1 MSKKQ
6 QSESSAPAD
15 REMSLA
21 EKKHQTGHRQRLRDR
36 FHRQGLS
43 GLADYEVLELL
54 LMYAIPRR
62 DVKPL
67 AKELLYRFGSI
78 DAVFDAE
85 FEALTS
91 VDGMGESA
99 ALLIMLLRQV
109 PALYF
114 EKGLLRASGSEVK
127 SMLADFLRMKLGS
140 LKRET
145 MLAVFFTSSHQMA
158 GFQMFSGT
166 VDRVPVYM
174 REIAERGLKLG
185 AVEMLLAHNHPSG
198 NMLPSQN
205 DVQTTEMV
213 KAALGMLGIKLL
225 DHVVVS
231 NVEIRSVMYG
241 KTSAGFFG

>member
-1 MSKKQ
+1 M
-6 QSESSAPAD
+6 
-15 REMSLA
+15 A

-43 GLADYEVLELL
+43 SLADYEVLELL

-67 AKELLYRFGSI
+67 AKELLCRFGSI

-91 VDGMGESA
+91 VDGMGDVAS
-99 ALLIMLLRQV
+99 LLIMLIRQV
-109 PALYF
+109 PVLYF
-114 EKGLLRASGSEVK
+114 ENKLMHASSSEVK
-127 SMLADFLRMKLGS
+127 AMLADFLRMKLGS

-145 MLAVFFTSSHQMA
+145 MLAVFFTPSHQMA
-158 GFQMFSGT
+158 GFQMYSGT

-185 AVEMLLAHNHPSG
+185 AIEMLLAHNHPSG
-198 NMLPSQN
+198 NMAPSQN

-231 NVEIRSVMYG
+231 GAEIRSVMYG
-241 KTSAGFFG
+241 KDSVGFFG